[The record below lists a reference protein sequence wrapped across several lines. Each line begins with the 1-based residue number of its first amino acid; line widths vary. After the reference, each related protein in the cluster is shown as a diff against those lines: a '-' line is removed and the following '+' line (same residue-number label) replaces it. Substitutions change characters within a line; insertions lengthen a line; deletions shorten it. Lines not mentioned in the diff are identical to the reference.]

1 MKARRALVWVL
12 VAGGCFGLGLVVA
25 RWAGWGPP
33 PTSVT
38 GLPANV
44 PAPSGTEPLIYID
57 AGAIE
62 LYDGSLTIH
71 PPSPPDVN
79 PR

>member
-1 MKARRALVWVL
+1 MKARRAVAWVL
-12 VAGGCFGLGLVVA
+12 VAGGCFGLGLAAA

-33 PTSVT
+33 PPPSI
-38 GLPANV
+38 GLPASV

-62 LYDGSLTIH
+62 LHDASLTIH
-71 PPSPPDVN
+71 PPSPPEVD